1 MSSVI
6 EDFTC
11 IYSLKLHV
19 FKSGIENYIKSK
31 HVYKLILI
39 IKEFINNS

>member
-31 HVYKLILI
+31 HVQINSDYQGIYK
-39 IKEFINNS
+39 